1 MIGLFFHQ
9 TERMQ
14 NQLKTYCIIGD
25 PIRYSLS
32 PAMQNAAFNSAGL
45 NCTYIAFRVPK
56 GELEESIF
64 SLRSANLAGFNV
76 TIPHKVEVIKYLDD
90 LDCTAKKANAVNTV
104 HNSKGI
110 FKGYNTDVY
119 GFIEPLHKRNVVFN
133 GMTILLL
140 GAGGAAHAVIA
151 ALSDE
156 QGISKIIIAN
166 RSQKK
171 AQELADIGF
180 TLGLQCETATMDN
193 IKGLAISSNL
203 IVNTIPIG
211 MNNEESILDYKHIS
225 KDSIVYDIVYKP
237 ITTPLLEN
245 AKYAEAQIVYGYE
258 MLLEQGAKA
267 FEIWTAIS
275 APRDAMKKALFGS
288 FGEPI

>member
-1 MIGLFFHQ
+1 
-9 TERMQ
+9 MQ
-14 NQLKTYCIIGD
+14 NQVKTYCIIGD
-25 PIRYSLS
+25 PIHYSLS
-32 PAMQNAAFNSAGL
+32 PAMQNAAFNSLGL

-64 SLRSANLAGFNV
+64 SLRSTNVAGFNV
-76 TIPHKVEVIKYLDD
+76 TIPHKVEVVKYLDD
-90 LDCTAKKANAVNTV
+90 LDTTAKKANAVNTV
-104 HNSKGI
+104 HNSEGI
-110 FKGYNTDVY
+110 FKGYNTDIY
-119 GFIEPLHKRNVVFN
+119 GFIEPLHKRNVIFN

-156 QGISKIIIAN
+156 KGIYKIIIAN

-171 AQELADIGF
+171 AEELAEIGS
-180 TLGLQCETATMDN
+180 TLGLQCETVLMEN
-193 IKGLAISSNL
+193 IQDLAIRSHL
-203 IVNTIPIG
+203 IINTIPTRID
-211 MNNEESILDYKHIS
+211 NEESIIDYEHIS

-237 ITTPLLEN
+237 ITTNLLEN
-245 AKYAEAQIVYGYE
+245 AKYAKAQVVYGYE

-267 FEIWTAIS
+267 FEIWTGIS